1 MLTSPTMGGITAPP
15 EMAIMSNP
23 EISLAL
29 SLIRFREIEKI
40 IGNIFP
46 APRPVMKMN
55 IIAAIYAGDK
65 KIPIMPI
72 IATSEVIKRKGRG
85 FIQFRIIAPNSRD
98 TVSPAKKTLIPITAV
113 SSGRENLPERIFAMF
128 VLMATSAPT
137 IRNIERAIITTNL
150 FLNKPKQELN
160 VAG

>member
-1 MLTSPTMGGITAPP
+1 MGGITAPP

-29 SLIRFREIEKI
+29 SLIRSSDIEKI
-40 IGNIFP
+40 IGNILP

-55 IIAAIYAGDK
+55 IIAIIYSGEK
-65 KIPIMPI
+65 KTPIIPII
-72 IATSEVIKRKGRG
+72 ETNEVINRKGRG
-85 FIQFRIIAPNSRD
+85 FIQFNIMAPNSRD

-113 SSGRENLPERIFAMF
+113 SSGRENLPERIFAIF

-137 IRNIERAIITTNL
+137 IRKIERAITTTNL